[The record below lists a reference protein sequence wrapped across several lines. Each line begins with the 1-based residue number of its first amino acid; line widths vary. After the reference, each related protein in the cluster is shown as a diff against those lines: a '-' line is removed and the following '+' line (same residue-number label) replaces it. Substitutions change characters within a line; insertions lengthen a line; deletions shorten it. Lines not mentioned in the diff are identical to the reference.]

1 MKRDDLKEYL
11 QAPEDFIVPEAKDA
25 TDWAVELCTVGALA
39 LYLWFR
45 FDIQL
50 EQWPQWQNGFEWQSI
65 KLLKA
70 SGSQFAP
77 FKYDTQLKDIKRLF
91 EKHDVHL
98 KSLTHSGQTQVYK
111 LC

>member
-1 MKRDDLKEYL
+1 MD
-11 QAPEDFIVPEAKDA
+11 
-25 TDWAVELCTVGALA
+25 LCTVGALA

-45 FDIQL
+45 FDIQQ

-91 EKHDVHL
+91 EKHDVHVNFEIVDIFRSDSDVL
-98 KSLTHSGQTQVYK
+98 NHTDKFRSKTMRII
-111 LC
+111 